1 MVKDKIIKKAKV
13 SSIEEFIKWLED
25 NKFKYYDFNNI
36 KDINK
41 GYYYIDV
48 VDINI
53 FDYDLECS
61 LSICFEDGKFNMCV
75 DR

>member
-1 MVKDKIIKKAKV
+1 MNKPTLEFDD
-13 SSIEEFIKWLED
+13 SIALFQYGGDIGYNSML
-25 NKFKYYDFNNI
+25 YDFNNI

-41 GYYYIDV
+41 GYYYIDI